1 MFKKDKWLLYLDT
14 TPSGNTRTWA
24 RIGKSTLHSLAMNA
38 ETETFDYI
46 EDEIP
51 TSVIS
56 RYQPSMDQEIHTYE
70 DDPCYTY
77 IEAMAQNLPVGD
89 DAFTN
94 FLYIFPRNIGTSEAP
109 KFSAWLCKATITIS
123 SIEAVDHKI
132 SFNIA
137 INSKEMVEVTVTNGI
152 PTIVTT

>member
-14 TPSGNTRTWA
+14 TPSGSARTWA
-24 RIGKSTLHSLAMNA
+24 RIGKSTLHTLNMNA

-94 FLYIFPRNIGTSEAP
+94 FLYIFPRNVGTSEAP
-109 KFSAWLCKATITIS
+109 KFNAWLCEATITIS

-137 INSKEMVEVTVTNGI
+137 INSKEMVNYKKKELI
-152 PTIVTT
+152 IVFL

>member
-14 TPSGNTRTWA
+14 TPSGTTRTWA
-24 RIGKSTLHSLAMNA
+24 RIGKSTLHTLSMNA

-70 DDPCYTY
+70 DDDCYTY
-77 IEAMAQNLPVGD
+77 IETMAQDLPVSD

-94 FLYIFPRNIGTSEAP
+94 FLYVFPRNIGTDTEP
-109 KFSAWLCKATITIS
+109 KFAAWLCEATITIS

-137 INSKEMVEVTVTNGI
+137 INSKEAVEITVDDGV
-152 PTIVTT
+152 PTIVQ

>member
-14 TPSGNTRTWA
+14 TPSGNARTWA
-24 RIGKSTLHSLAMNA
+24 RIGKSTLHTLNMNA

-70 DDPCYTY
+70 DDACYTY
-77 IEAMAQNLPVGD
+77 IETMAQNLPVGD

-94 FLYIFPRNIGTSEAP
+94 FLYIFPRNVGTDSSP
-109 KFSAWLCKATITIS
+109 KFNAWLCEATITIS

-137 INSKEMVEVTVTNGI
+137 INSKEAVEVTVSDGV